1 MRNMMISKKLFTGI
15 VFVICTFA
23 YSQTYA
29 QMTATIVWD
38 EIKQI
43 ASENGFKISA
53 IINQSAEGID
63 IEEFSL
69 INKASENNEFE
80 RLEIEL
86 VDIALLERSDG
97 SVEIRPDYDQEITI
111 KVYEGNGVSSFVINP
126 LSDNTNMI
134 ISGKVG
140 APDLQISSSL
150 LGVELNEY
158 ELSSGYQGNEL
169 FEARIT
175 LDGLNST
182 QAFAGTKQNNPKSS
196 FKADFV
202 KLFLNFDIPDEQMTG
217 LINYQLEDILVV
229 SRQDN
234 SVSSNSAN
242 LQLLLEN
249 GYNALGSYS
258 VGKGSV
264 EFDLSSPDGNLKGR
278 LASEKSNVSS
288 SLSQDGLIFDAYFS
302 NGLFKLS
309 ASVLPIPIDISV
321 KNANYGI
328 TLPLLNKN
336 EPQDFGVRL
345 GVLDLLIS
353 RDLLGILDP
362 SNKLPNQPINASI
375 SLTGKSNLSEN
386 LTDFRSD
393 IYTENNGNQF
403 PVEVEEILL
412 EKLNLSLMGAS
423 LQGTGGLLLDND
435 DLSTFNGYPKPV
447 GSFEFLLSGAN
458 ALVDKLIDSGIVDP
472 DTAMGA
478 RMMLSMFAVPTGDD
492 ELRSQIEFNS
502 LGHILANGQRL
513 R

>member
-140 APDLQISSSL
+140 APDFQISSSL
-150 LGVELNEY
+150 LG
-158 ELSSGYQGNEL
+158 
-169 FEARIT
+169 R
-175 LDGLNST
+175 LNST

-264 EFDLSSPDGNLKGR
+264 EFDLSSPDGSLKGR

-288 SLSQDGLIFDAYFS
+288 SLTEDGLIFDAYFS
-302 NGLFKLS
+302 NGLLKLS

-328 TLPLLNKN
+328 TLPLINKDK
-336 EPQDFGVRL
+336 PQNFGVRL
-345 GVLDLLIS
+345 GISDLLIAQ
-353 RDLLGILDP
+353 DLWGLFDP
-362 SNKLPNQPINASI
+362 SNRLSNGPINAKIFLS
-375 SLTGKSNLSEN
+375 GKANLFEN
-386 LTDFRSD
+386 LTELSTDF
-393 IYTENNGNQF
+393 YEENYSSQI
-403 PVEVEEILL
+403 PLEVEEIHL
-412 EKLNLSLMGAS
+412 EKLDLSIMGTS
-423 LQGTGGLLLDND
+423 LRGQGKLTLDNE
-435 DLSTFNGYPKPV
+435 DLITYDGYPKPV
-447 GSFEFLLSGAN
+447 GSAEFVLSGVN
-458 ALVDKLIDSGIVDP
+458 ALVDKFINSGFIDP
-472 DTAMGA
+472 DTGMGA
-478 RMMLSMFAVPTGDD
+478 RMMLSMFAIPTGDD
-492 ELRSQIEFNS
+492 ELTSKIEFNS
-502 LGHILANGQRL
+502 LGQVLANGQRL

>member
-1 MRNMMISKKLFTGI
+1 MRNMMIFNKLFTGI

-53 IINQSAEGID
+53 IVNQSAEGID
-63 IEEFSL
+63 IQEFSL

-140 APDLQISSSL
+140 APDFQISSSL

-202 KLFLNFDIPDEQMTG
+202 KLFLNFDIPDEQTTG

-234 SVSSNSAN
+234 SV
-242 LQLLLEN
+242 
-249 GYNALGSYS
+249 
-258 VGKGSV
+258 
-264 EFDLSSPDGNLKGR
+264 
-278 LASEKSNVSS
+278 
-288 SLSQDGLIFDAYFS
+288 
-302 NGLFKLS
+302 
-309 ASVLPIPIDISV
+309 
-321 KNANYGI
+321 
-328 TLPLLNKN
+328 
-336 EPQDFGVRL
+336 
-345 GVLDLLIS
+345 
-353 RDLLGILDP
+353 
-362 SNKLPNQPINASI
+362 
-375 SLTGKSNLSEN
+375 
-386 LTDFRSD
+386 
-393 IYTENNGNQF
+393 
-403 PVEVEEILL
+403 
-412 EKLNLSLMGAS
+412 
-423 LQGTGGLLLDND
+423 
-435 DLSTFNGYPKPV
+435 
-447 GSFEFLLSGAN
+447 
-458 ALVDKLIDSGIVDP
+458 
-472 DTAMGA
+472 
-478 RMMLSMFAVPTGDD
+478 
-492 ELRSQIEFNS
+492 
-502 LGHILANGQRL
+502 
-513 R
+513 

>member
-1 MRNMMISKKLFTGI
+1 MISKKLFTGI

-86 VDIALLERSDG
+86 VDIALLERSDVG
-97 SVEIRPDYDQEITI
+97 GNWPDYDQEITI

-182 QAFAGTKQNNPKSS
+182 Q
-196 FKADFV
+196 
-202 KLFLNFDIPDEQMTG
+202 
-217 LINYQLEDILVV
+217 
-229 SRQDN
+229 
-234 SVSSNSAN
+234 
-242 LQLLLEN
+242 
-249 GYNALGSYS
+249 
-258 VGKGSV
+258 
-264 EFDLSSPDGNLKGR
+264 
-278 LASEKSNVSS
+278 
-288 SLSQDGLIFDAYFS
+288 
-302 NGLFKLS
+302 
-309 ASVLPIPIDISV
+309 
-321 KNANYGI
+321 
-328 TLPLLNKN
+328 
-336 EPQDFGVRL
+336 
-345 GVLDLLIS
+345 
-353 RDLLGILDP
+353 
-362 SNKLPNQPINASI
+362 
-375 SLTGKSNLSEN
+375 
-386 LTDFRSD
+386 
-393 IYTENNGNQF
+393 
-403 PVEVEEILL
+403 
-412 EKLNLSLMGAS
+412 
-423 LQGTGGLLLDND
+423 
-435 DLSTFNGYPKPV
+435 
-447 GSFEFLLSGAN
+447 
-458 ALVDKLIDSGIVDP
+458 
-472 DTAMGA
+472 
-478 RMMLSMFAVPTGDD
+478 
-492 ELRSQIEFNS
+492 
-502 LGHILANGQRL
+502 RL
-513 R
+513 REQSKIIQKVHLKQIL